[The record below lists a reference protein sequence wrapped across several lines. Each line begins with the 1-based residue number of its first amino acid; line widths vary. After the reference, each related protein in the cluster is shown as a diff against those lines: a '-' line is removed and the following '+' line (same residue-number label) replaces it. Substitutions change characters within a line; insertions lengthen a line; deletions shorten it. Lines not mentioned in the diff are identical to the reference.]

1 MSNTENC
8 HLLHMIPQ
16 SFDLDIAT
24 TIKLHKFKVK
34 LVLSLKVGVK
44 VISNLIQ
51 GECNFFEKYLKYHP
65 PYYIFIL
72 HSFIIPKLL
81 CFPAF
86 TGKKDSRILKITQ
99 KPSEF
104 VP

>member
-1 MSNTENC
+1 
-8 HLLHMIPQ
+8 MIPQ
-16 SFDLDIAT
+16 IFDLDIAT

-44 VISNLIQ
+44 IISNLIQ
-51 GECNFFEKYLKYHP
+51 GEWIFFKNIKNLLPHI
-65 PYYIFIL
+65 IFSSY
-72 HSFIIPKLL
+72 SFIIPKLL
-81 CFPAF
+81 RFPAF
-86 TGKKDSRILKITQ
+86 TGKKDSRILKLTQ